1 MGSEELKTKILEH
14 IISKDDRQ
22 RLPVLRTTS
31 RKELARLIENGVIE
45 MISAANIVETSQQ
58 MHSVTVVVKRELVMD
73 IKKKAV
79 KDYKQTSK

>member
-58 MHSVTVVVKRELVMD
+58 MHSVMVVVKRELAMD